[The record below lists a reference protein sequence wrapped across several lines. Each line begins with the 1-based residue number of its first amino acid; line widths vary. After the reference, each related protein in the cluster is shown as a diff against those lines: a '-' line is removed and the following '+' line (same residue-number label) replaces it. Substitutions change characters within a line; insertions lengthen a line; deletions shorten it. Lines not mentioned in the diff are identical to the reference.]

1 MRGFATLLIAAAVV
15 MSGCGPSGPSPAVPS
30 TLPTPPAVASG
41 TGSVVSG
48 VVIDSNTK
56 LPLAG
61 ARVFLV
67 SGRGGWT
74 TTDARGLFQYTGVPD
89 GFIVLQAGKTGYEQ
103 RCAVTAQLHGDA
115 VLDVELVPVG
125 SPMLTA
131 NADPPTLSGVVF
143 ETTPVGRRPVAGALV
158 GLGGDNDYWLAGA
171 TTDAE
176 GRYLL
181 CRLPVG
187 YSTHVWA
194 SKTGYAATDVN
205 VQIVGSGQRDLEMSR

>member
-1 MRGFATLLIAAAVV
+1 MRGFATLLIVAAVV
-15 MSGCGPSGPSPAVPS
+15 MSGCGPSGPSPAAP
-30 TLPTPPAVASG
+30 PTAPTQPAGASG

-61 ARVFLV
+61 ASVYLV

-143 ETTPVGRRPVAGALV
+143 ETTPEGRRPVAGALV
-158 GLGGDNDYWLAGA
+158 GLGGDNDFWLAGA
-171 TTDAE
+171 TTDAD

-205 VQIVGSGQRDLEMSR
+205 VQIDGSGQRDLEISR

>member
-1 MRGFATLLIAAAVV
+1 MRGFPTLLIVAALV
-15 MSGCGPSGPSPAVPS
+15 MSGCGPSGPSSAAP
-30 TLPTPPAVASG
+30 PTAPTQPAVASG

-61 ARVFLV
+61 ARVYLV

-89 GFIVLQAGKTGYEQ
+89 GFIVLQAPQTSYDQ

-125 SPMLTA
+125 SPTSTA

-143 ETTPVGRRPVAGALV
+143 ETTPEGRRPVAGALV

-171 TTDAE
+171 TTDAD

-181 CRLPVG
+181 CRLPIGV
-187 YSTHVWA
+187 STHVWA

-205 VQIVGSGQRDLEMSR
+205 VQIDGSGQRDLEIRR